1 MPATASTVILGAS
14 SRHGLQVMNWLALAW
29 HFVFGWAGI
38 DMLIGFAAVAVA
50 VFVPLFRRWAIATA
64 IVAFTCMGC
73 IAYGY
78 NEGLKETKRQWDA
91 ALAREA
97 AAGNQA
103 RSDAVATVGPV
114 PSDRGMFRGDPDN
127 RDGGKQAV
135 EHRGAL
141 LGLDPYH
148 LFRRPRHAGNDRA
161 SQDPQPGRSK

>member
-1 MPATASTVILGAS
+1 
-14 SRHGLQVMNWLALAW
+14 
-29 HFVFGWAGI
+29 
-38 DMLIGFAAVAVA
+38 
-50 VFVPLFRRWAIATA
+50 
-64 IVAFTCMGC
+64 MGC

-127 RDGGKQAV
+127 RDSGKSAGAS
-135 EHRGAL
+135 RGPVRW
-141 LGLDPYH
+141 LDPYH
-148 LFRRPRHAGNDRA
+148 LFRR
-161 SQDPQPGRSK
+161 

>member
-1 MPATASTVILGAS
+1 MSLVSAGWNFIV
-14 SRHGLQVMNWLALAW
+14 
-29 HFVFGWAGI
+29 GWAGI
-38 DMLIGFAAVAVA
+38 DFVIGAIAVAVA
-50 VFVPLFRRWAIATA
+50 VLVPLLRRYAIYTA
-64 IVAFTCMGC
+64 IVAFTCMGL

-127 RDGGKQAV
+127 RDRGKQA
-135 EHRGAL
+135 EQPRGAL
-141 LGLDPYH
+141 RGLDPYH
-148 LFRRPRHAGNDRA
+148 LFRR
-161 SQDPQPGRSK
+161 

>member
-1 MPATASTVILGAS
+1 
-14 SRHGLQVMNWLALAW
+14 MNWLALAW
-29 HFVFGWAGI
+29 NFLFGWAGI
-38 DMLIGFAAVAVA
+38 DMLIGIAAVAVA
-50 VFVPLFRRWAIATA
+50 VFVPLLRRWAIVAA

-97 AAGNQA
+97 TAGNQA

-127 RDGGKQAV
+127 RDSGKPAG
-135 EHRGAL
+135 ESRGPVRW
-141 LGLDPYH
+141 LDPYH
-148 LFRRPRHAGNDRA
+148 LFRR
-161 SQDPQPGRSK
+161 